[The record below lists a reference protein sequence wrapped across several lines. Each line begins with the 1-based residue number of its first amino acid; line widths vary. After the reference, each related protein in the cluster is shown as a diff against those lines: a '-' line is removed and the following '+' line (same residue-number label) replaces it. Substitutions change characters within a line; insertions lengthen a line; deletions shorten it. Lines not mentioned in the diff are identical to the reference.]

1 MIKNKIYEF
10 VTVYNVTYVGKFIG
24 EEGNKFT
31 FEDVL
36 EVELMPMQDPNSGQ
50 IQHVPQFKMVG
61 FYTVDENFIINK
73 DLITLKGELLNNFV
87 DIYSSHITQLNDLK
101 RQQGSSI
108 IQPNAGKIQ
117 TIQ

>member
-1 MIKNKIYEF
+1 MNKNKIYEF

-24 EEGNKFT
+24 TENDKLI

-61 FYTVDENFIINK
+61 FYTVDEKFKINK
-73 DLITLKGELLNNFV
+73 DLITLDGELLTNFI

-101 RQQGSSI
+101 RQQGSAI